1 MPPIVGV
8 GGFLL
13 VIGALFAVTIG
24 LTRRYA
30 RGTGRDRTVE
40 NEMREIELRDSW
52 TAYPGG
58 GAAPYPGPQDPSPR
72 DRLSSPPDEDE

>member
-8 GGFLL
+8 GAFLL
-13 VIGALFAVTIG
+13 VIGAVFAVTIG

-30 RGTGRDRTVE
+30 RGTARDRAFE
-40 NEMREIELRDSW
+40 NATREIELRDSW

-58 GAAPYPGPQDPSPR
+58 GAAPYPGPRDPSPR
-72 DRLSSPPDEDE
+72 DRLTSPLDEDE